1 VVNEGSKVTRFMAQ
15 GVYTAV
21 FTS

>member
-1 VVNEGSKVTRFMAQ
+1 VNEGSKVTRFMAQ